1 MGKTGA
7 DKGLL
12 STETMDKV
20 GAHVAQQN
28 AMAQSGKTLGA
39 GSRLFTVE
47 AGWQSGMISKD
58 AHVRTCESLL
68 ELEEAFAAP
77 DVKVVFIPLGA
88 MMAEG
93 DIEKVCARHGT
104 TRTIFKEVEK
114 S

>member
-12 STETMDKV
+12 STDTMDKA
-20 GAHVAQQN
+20 GAHIAKQN
-28 AMAQSGKTLGA
+28 AMEQSGKTLGS
-39 GSRLFTVE
+39 GSRLFTVD
-47 AGWQSGMISKD
+47 AGWQSRMIAKD
-58 AHVRTCESLL
+58 AGVRTCESLL
-68 ELEEAFAAP
+68 ELEEAFTAP
-77 DVKVVFIPLGA
+77 DVKVVFIPMGA
-88 MMAEG
+88 MMTEG